1 MRVAISALMCAVLS
15 LGTSAAMAAS
25 ANKAPA
31 KNTTAKAPAKKSAAK
46 TKASKPSKSKAVHIP
61 VPLSQSAQDAAEA
74 SASDRELDAQEQKF
88 AKWVDEGTFSCDE
101 GGAVTV
107 TAQADK
113 PGYFVL
119 SNRGQHYRVSPRVS
133 ITGAVRLESNAG
145 GIVWLQLANKS
156 MLIAPKQSRRLADG
170 CMSESQKIIAAEMLR
185 NPSPSIFDSGHARPS
200 APAVAAAQPIAQD
213 PQNQA
218 MPVLRLVEVP
228 PAVVSELPSKRSEQ
242 DAAAIMG
249 QGK

>member
-1 MRVAISALMCAVLS
+1 MRIAMSALLCAVLS
-15 LGTSAAMAAS
+15 LGAGVATASNASKTPAKAS
-25 ANKAPA
+25 AKKPVP
-31 KNTTAKAPAKKSAAK
+31 KAKAHKVA
-46 TKASKPSKSKAVHIP
+46 KSKAASIP
-61 VPLSQSAQDAAEA
+61 APLSQSAQDAAEA
-74 SASDRELDAQEQKF
+74 NTSDRELDAQEQKF

-101 GGAVTV
+101 GGAVTL

-119 SNRGQHYRVSPRVS
+119 TNRGQHYRVSPRVS

-170 CMSESQKIIAAEMLR
+170 CMSESQKVIAAEMLR
-185 NPSPSIFDSGHARPS
+185 NPSPSLFDSGNARPS
-200 APAVAAAQPIAQD
+200 APAVAAAAPAEKD
-213 PQNQA
+213 PKNQA

-228 PAVVSELPSKRSEQ
+228 PSVVGELPSKRAEQ

-249 QGK
+249 SSK

>member
-1 MRVAISALMCAVLS
+1 MRIAMSALLCAVLS
-15 LGTSAAMAAS
+15 LGAGAATASNASKTPAKAS
-25 ANKAPA
+25 AKKPVP
-31 KNTTAKAPAKKSAAK
+31 KAKAHKVA
-46 TKASKPSKSKAVHIP
+46 KSKAASIP
-61 VPLSQSAQDAAEA
+61 APLSQSAQDAAEA
-74 SASDRELDAQEQKF
+74 NTSDRELDAQEQKF

-101 GGAVTV
+101 GGAVTL

-119 SNRGQHYRVSPRVS
+119 TNRGQHYRVSPRVS

-170 CMSESQKIIAAEMLR
+170 CMSESQKVIAAEMLR
-185 NPSPSIFDSGHARPS
+185 NPSPSLFDSGNARPS
-200 APAVAAAQPIAQD
+200 APAVAAAAPAEKD
-213 PQNQA
+213 PKNQA

-228 PAVVSELPSKRSEQ
+228 PSVVGELPSKRAEQ

-249 QGK
+249 SSK

>member
-1 MRVAISALMCAVLS
+1 MAALLCVLLS
-15 LGTSAAMAAS
+15 LGSATAWAKTAAS
-25 ANKAPA
+25 SDQTGKPASSTKA
-31 KNTTAKAPAKKSAAK
+31 TKKS
-46 TKASKPSKSKAVHIP
+46 KATGKSHKAKAVHIP
-61 VPLSQSAQDAAEA
+61 APLSQSAQDAAEA

-88 AKWVDEGTFSCDE
+88 AKWVDEGTFACDE

-107 TAQADK
+107 TAQSDK

-119 SNRGQHYRVSPRVS
+119 TNRGQHYRVSPRVS

-170 CMSESQKIIAAEMLR
+170 CMSESQKVIAAEMLR
-185 NPSPSIFDSGHARPS
+185 NPSPSIFDSGKARPS
-200 APAVAAAQPIAQD
+200 APAVAAAAPAEKD
-213 PQNQA
+213 PKNQT

-228 PAVVSELPSKRSEQ
+228 PAVVGELPSKRAEQ

-249 QGK
+249 SK